1 MIRMKKLGASAALVG
16 AIALTAG
23 CGSSSSGGNTGGSA
37 SGDSGKKPLIGFSLR
52 FIAGNPWLATLAK
65 DAKTA
70 GDKAGY
76 TVDTV
81 DARGDAVTQIQQMQS
96 YINRGAKAIVIEPV
110 SDQAVAGGIAA
121 ANAAGV
127 PVIVVNDRVSD
138 ELAKTVACN
147 IHDDAA
153 KTAELVGAHTAE
165 VADKK
170 LPKGAPIKLYVQA
183 IFPQEL
189 VTQTREDGFMKG
201 WNEYFK
207 AHPGRKITKL
217 PNIYGQA
224 QPDATLKAMR
234 ATLAANPDVNV
245 IYNESDIV
253 WGAIEQ
259 SLKESGMMSEDGKTK
274 VIAASFDG
282 DMDVIKQMAND
293 PNFPV
298 VAEALGEPRT
308 QANYAIEEAV
318 AAITGKK
325 SGKCEGDPPTINLPA
340 TAVTTE
346 TAKEYVDNSSPYAY
360 SKQP

>member
-1 MIRMKKLGASAALVG
+1 MSRIKKLGASAALVG
-16 AIALTAG
+16 VIALTAG
-23 CGSSSSGGNTGGSA
+23 CGSSDSSGSGSA
-37 SGDSGKKPLIGFSLR
+37 SADGGDKPLIGFSLR
-52 FIAGNPWLATLAK
+52 FIAGNPWLATLAR

-70 GDKAGY
+70 GARAGY

-81 DARGDAVTQIQQMQS
+81 DARGDAVAQIEQMQS
-96 YINRGAKAIVIEPV
+96 YINRGAKAIIIEPV
-110 SDQAVAGGIAA
+110 SDQAVASGIAA

-127 PVIVVNDRVSD
+127 PVVVVNDRVSD

-147 IHDDAA
+147 IHDDAIR
-153 KTAELVGAHTAE
+153 TAELVGAHTAE
-165 VADKK
+165 VTDRR
-170 LPKGAPIKLYVQA
+170 LPRGAPIKLYVQA

-201 WNEYFK
+201 WNDYFA
-207 AHPGRKITKL
+207 AHPGRKTTKL
-217 PNIYGQA
+217 PNIYGRA
-224 QPDATLKAMR
+224 QPDATLRAMR

-245 IYNESDIV
+245 IYNQSDIV

-259 SLKESGMMSEDGKTK
+259 SLKESGMMKEDGRTD

-282 DMDVIKQMAND
+282 DMDLVKRMATE

-308 QANYAIEEAV
+308 QANLAIDEAA
-318 AAITGKK
+318 AAIRGERTGR
-325 SGKCEGDPPTINLPA
+325 CAGDPPTINLPP

-346 TAKEYVDNSSPYAY
+346 TAREFVDDSSPYAY
-360 SKQP
+360 SKQR